1 MSYDLA
7 KRPRCVGGAESAS
20 QPTQR
25 KPPGYSEI
33 SKFPSAYT
41 LGVLAAGYNAHI
53 LAGVQHLCDL
63 GLFWGLKISLKLFC
77 SPQAQL
83 NGKKRAT
90 ITHYT
95 VFILNTRY

>member
-7 KRPRCVGGAESAS
+7 KRPRCVGGAESGW
-20 QPTQR
+20 PPQR
-25 KPPGYSEI
+25 KPGGYSEI

-63 GLFWGLKISLKLFC
+63 GLFGGLK
-77 SPQAQL
+77 
-83 NGKKRAT
+83 
-90 ITHYT
+90 
-95 VFILNTRY
+95 